1 MSSLWTPDGERPVP
15 RPGASGAPGAG
26 HGGDRTGPSQ
36 PPPGGTEPG
45 AGSRRD
51 GPQLDEGTAAEIERL
66 RREVAATP
74 ASVVVANHAYGLFE
88 LAAIHLSEQPPRLED
103 ARLAVDALGGLVESV
118 GDRLGEATGS
128 LREALAQIRMAFV
141 QISGAA
147 SAGNGGQGPRS

>member
-36 PPPGGTEPG
+36 PPPGGTAPPGGTEPG

-88 LAAIHLSEQPPRLED
+88 LAALYLSTTPPRLDD
-103 ARLAVDALGGLVESV
+103 ATLAIDSLAGLMAAVEE
-118 GDRLGEATGS
+118 RLGERSSDLKEG
-128 LREALAQIRMAFV
+128 LRQLQLAYIQVA
-141 QISGAA
+141 QLD
-147 SAGNGGQGPRS
+147 QTDD